1 MRNTHSS
8 RRLLKLVATT
18 LVAPALVLRLIT
30 TCTPFNPGWIESVL
44 LYVCLVV
51 VKIKTVA
58 GLKEA
63 SVGRRAAKAGA
74 QTIPKIKGKWPGN
87 VDILTTMMKRFPREP
102 LSKYWEEL
110 AETYGNTFNVN
121 VLGGDAL
128 FTRDPLVIKAIL
140 TEPSFPKYIK
150 GGWLDGVLGD
160 LLGQGIFNSD
170 GSRWKSHRAM
180 TRPYFAKERIT
191 DFEKFVKH
199 SDRMLQVID
208 KLKTLPGSSLSHN
221 DGAIEVQDL
230 LGRFTMDTGIDFLLA
245 GGLDSLGDLP
255 QVSKDARDLPQS
267 SRFLHAFNEAQH
279 NIHIRSRLGDLWAFK
294 EMFGNV
300 NAPHLRVINSFVDKL
315 VSDGLNKQRTTKGK
329 EEVETLLDHLI
340 SETRDPKMLRD
351 EVLNILLA
359 ARDTTQATLTASLY
373 VLAQNPEI
381 CKRLRTEILSVVPK
395 GATPTYEDIKDIRY
409 LRLFLNEVL
418 RLYPP
423 VPFNVRCADQDDV
436 IQTEGRAL
444 FVPKGMRMSYAIYS
458 THRRTDLWGQ
468 DANTFD
474 PLRWSADD
482 ERLKLFKSNPLAYTP
497 FSAGPRIC
505 LGQAF
510 ALNEASFALVKFVS
524 AYEKFEVAWDVQP
537 KDSVYDGEVLLQS
550 QITLFF
556 KGGLWLRF
564 VEAKDEVA

>member
-18 LVAPALVLRLIT
+18 LVAPALVLRVVTALT
-30 TCTPFNPGWIESVL
+30 NFNAGWIETIL
-44 LYVCLVV
+44 LYVVLVI

-58 GLKEA
+58 GLKQA
-63 SVGRRAAKAGA
+63 SIERRAAKAGA
-74 QTIPKIKGKWPGN
+74 QTIPKIKGRWPGN
-87 VDILTTMMKRFPREP
+87 IDILTTMMKRFPNEP
-102 LSKYWEEL
+102 LGRYWEEL
-110 AETYGNTFNVN
+110 AQTYGNTFNIN

-128 FTRDPLVIKAIL
+128 FTQDPQVIKAIL

-150 GGWLDGVLGD
+150 GPWLDGVLGD
-160 LLGQGIFNSD
+160 LLGTGIFNSD
-170 GSRWKSHRAM
+170 GARWKIHRAM

-191 DFEKFVKH
+191 DFDKFVKH
-199 SDRMLQVID
+199 SDRMLTTIH
-208 KLKTLPGSSLSHN
+208 KLAALPGSSLSHN
-221 DGAIEVQDL
+221 NGAIEVQDL

-255 QVSKDARDLPQS
+255 QVSADPRDLPQS
-267 SRFLHAFNEAQH
+267 NAFNESQH
-279 NIHIRSRLGDLWAFK
+279 NIHIRSRLGDLWAVQ
-294 EMFGNV
+294 EMFHNV
-300 NAPHLRVINSFVDKL
+300 NEPHLRVINSFVDNL
-315 VSDGLNKQRTTKGK
+315 VLNGLNKQRSTKGN

-359 ARDTTQATLTASLY
+359 ARDTTQATLTSSLY

-381 CKRLRTEILSVVPK
+381 CKRLRSEILAVVPK
-395 GATPTYEDIKDIRY
+395 GATPTYEDVKDVRY

-418 RLYPP
+418 RMYPP
-423 VPFNVRCADQDDV
+423 VPFNVRSAAEDDV

-458 THRRTDLWGQ
+458 THRRTDLWGE
-468 DANTFD
+468 DANVFD
-474 PLRWSADD
+474 PDRWSDD
-482 ERLKLFKSNPLAYTP
+482 RLRFYKSNPLAYTP

-510 ALNEASFALVKFVS
+510 ALNEASFALIKLLG
-524 AYEKFEVAWDVQP
+524 AYEKFQVAWDVQP
-537 KDSVYDGEVLLQS
+537 KESVFEGEVLLQS
-550 QITLFF
+550 QITLLF